1 MRLQIIDEFEQLTR
15 QDFIIRL
22 KEINKFTCTDQHV
35 NSDAQIEKLKNFE
48 RNVHLTMWHD
58 TATVGGHN

>member
-15 QDFIIRL
+15 EDFIISL

-35 NSDAQIEKLKNFE
+35 NSETQIEKLKNFE
-48 RNVHLTMWHD
+48 RYFHLTMWHD
-58 TATVGGHN
+58 SAAVGGHN